1 MLRTTVILSGLIA
14 FAGGCAITTPMKSR
28 DELISQ
34 VTALE
39 IAFAK
44 TMADRDHGAFMR
56 FVAEDAVFLN

>member
-39 IAFAK
+39 IAFPK
-44 TMADRDHGAFMR
+44 MMADRHHEAFVR